1 MQYNDPASKGYS
13 AEAGSRRPPRRLL
26 LQGPQYHWFAA
37 CLPAA
42 VKPPLSPSTVTWR
55 SRAGI
60 SRRTGSHLKAR
71 GESRSQ
77 LVKLNDAGLHH
88 HDEASSTRYPR
99 DAVLRRAQSSLGL
112 GSWPGNRHSWFEP
125 APRRSLDAV
134 PPNRPRL
141 TTRFAS
147 CFFRCRVLTGTAA
160 ARCAAHPA
168 TRSLGTSSW
177 SASFALARAR
187 KIIQVEAT
195 NAAVHARQRH
205 ERGGV
210 CQRGTVR
217 RINWRL
223 EHRRVVAAGSRA

>member
-1 MQYNDPASKGYS
+1 MKGFKVYQTADLATNDPASKADS

-26 LQGPQYHWFAA
+26 LQGLQYHWFAA

-99 DAVLRRAQSSLGL
+99 DAVLRRAQSSLGP
-112 GSWPGNRHSWFEP
+112 GSWCRFSTGQVSSCP
-125 APRRSLDAV
+125 ALRSAGLRYALCKWRG
-134 PPNRPRL
+134 PI
-141 TTRFAS
+141 
-147 CFFRCRVLTGTAA
+147 A
-160 ARCAAHPA
+160 ARCRYRTREGSGLAA
-168 TRSLGTSSW
+168 
-177 SASFALARAR
+177 
-187 KIIQVEAT
+187 Q
-195 NAAVHARQRH
+195 
-205 ERGGV
+205 
-210 CQRGTVR
+210 
-217 RINWRL
+217 RL
-223 EHRRVVAAGSRA
+223 ER